1 MCRVPEI
8 FSIACYTP
16 INLQLKGLC
25 VHINQE
31 KYEEADVSSTA
42 EWNVQLQRDQTS
54 DQKRHRGW
62 ADVLFTWKQMNECS
76 TGSAVRIL

>member
-1 MCRVPEI
+1 MCHVPEI
-8 FSIACYTP
+8 FSIVCYTP
-16 INLQLKGLC
+16 INLQLKVLC

-54 DQKRHRGW
+54 DQKRHRG
-62 ADVLFTWKQMNECS
+62 
-76 TGSAVRIL
+76 